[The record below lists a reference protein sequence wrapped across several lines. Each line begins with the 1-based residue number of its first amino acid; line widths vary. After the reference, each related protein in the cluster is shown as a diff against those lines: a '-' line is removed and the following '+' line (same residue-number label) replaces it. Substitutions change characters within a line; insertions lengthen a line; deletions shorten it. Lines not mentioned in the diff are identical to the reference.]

1 MISSQPSRSWS
12 CSAGAAAACSA
23 FCCAF
28 SAARASPAALA
39 LARLSSPAD
48 LSAACS
54 AHARSSSA
62 LPLRFCDFFTAS
74 SISLAYSRA
83 SFSACAAFSASV
95 TAAFGL
101 GASLLPR
108 PRPPVSALAAGRSY
122 VVSPVVEL

>member
-1 MISSQPSRSWS
+1 MISSQPGSSWS
-12 CSAGAAAACSA
+12 CSAGAAAAWSA
-23 FCCAF
+23 RCCAF

-39 LARLSSPAD
+39 LARCQSPAD
-48 LSAACS
+48 FSAACS

-62 LPLRFCDFFTAS
+62 LVLRFCDLRTAS
-74 SISLAYSRA
+74 SMSLAYSRA

-101 GASLLPR
+101 GASLFPR
-108 PRPPVSALAAGRSY
+108 PLPPASALAAGRSY